1 MKRRWWMTLIVP
13 IAVVPFFVG
22 ASAADPKPV
31 PFADARVIVEVN
43 ATDGD
48 AGLQVFL
55 DADPWNHVE
64 VLRPDGREIVDFRTA
79 GPVNDY
85 GLTELFSESSEPPFT
100 EFPLEEFKAL
110 FPEGQYTFTGTT
122 IEGASMASTATLTHD
137 IPNGPELIS
146 PEDGARVARDQAV
159 IRWDAGAQPSGVE
172 IVGFQVIVTRENPLR
187 IFSVDLPST
196 VTSVRVPTEFL
207 ERNIR
212 YKFEVL
218 AIEAGGNQTLTEQSF
233 VAR

>member
-1 MKRRWWMTLIVP
+1 LVLVL
-13 IAVVPFFVG
+13 AVVPLVIG
-22 ASAADPKPV
+22 AAAADPKPLA
-31 PFADARVIVEVN
+31 FADARVIIETN

-48 AGLQVFL
+48 AGLQIFV
-55 DADPWNHVE
+55 DAEPWNQVA
-64 VLRPDGREIVDFRTA
+64 VFRPDGEQIVDFRTA

-110 FPEGQYTFTGTT
+110 FPEGTYTFTGTT
-122 IEGASMASTATLTHD
+122 IEGASLVGSATLTHD

-146 PEDGARVARDQAV
+146 PREGERVARDQTV
-159 IRWDAGAQPSGVE
+159 IRWEAGSQPPGVE
-172 IVGFQVIVTRENPLR
+172 IVGYQVVVTRENPLR
-187 IFSVDLPST
+187 VFSVDLPAT
-196 VTSVRVPTEFL
+196 VTSVRVPSEFL

-212 YKFEVL
+212 YSFEVL
-218 AIEAGGNQTLTEQSF
+218 AIEAGGNATITQRGF